1 MATIKASSKDTIVW
15 TAECPITYVD
25 LDTPREP
32 HFEGSKPQYQC
43 IVLIDKQDTAT
54 LDVLKKALTAA
65 AEKLTETN
73 PEQPFESFLSDGD
86 IREDRNGQQIDGFVG
101 RWYFT
106 AKSQYKPNL
115 YKLTQ
120 TGAVPAE
127 EGDIRN
133 WDKGQAVLQ
142 LRAYDYKGRKGISAR
157 ILGFCKTGT
166 TRTNNA
172 APIPE
177 DSMFAHLHADP
188 VTTTAPTNVTD
199 DDLPF

>member
-1 MATIKASSKDTIVW
+1 MIIKASSKDTIVW

-25 LDTPREP
+25 LYTPREP

-43 IVLIDKQDTAT
+43 IVLIDKKDTAT
-54 LDVLKKALTAA
+54 LDELKKALTAA
-65 AEKLTETN
+65 ENKLTETN
-73 PEQPFESFLSDGD
+73 ADQPFESFLNDGD
-86 IREDRNGQQIDGFVG
+86 IREDRNGQQISGFVG

-106 AKSQYKPNL
+106 AKNQNKPNL

-120 TGAVPAE
+120 SGAVPTE

-133 WDKGQAVLQ
+133 WDKGQAVIQ
-142 LRAYDYKGRKGISAR
+142 LRAYDYQGRKGVSAR
-157 ILGFCKTGT
+157 IIGFCKTGT
-166 TRTNNA
+166 TRTSSA

>member
-1 MATIKASSKDTIVW
+1 MTIKSSSKDTIVW

-25 LDTPREP
+25 LYTPREP

-43 IVLIDKQDTAT
+43 TVLVDKEDKAT
-54 LDVLKKALTAA
+54 LDELKKALTAA
-65 AEKLTETN
+65 ENKLTETN

-86 IREDRNGQQIDGFVG
+86 IREDRNGQQISGFVG

-106 AKSQYKPNL
+106 AKNQNKPNL

-142 LRAYDYKGRKGISAR
+142 LRAYDFNGRKGISAR

-166 TRTNNA
+166 TSNA

-177 DSMFAHLHADP
+177 DSMFAHLHAAP
-188 VTTTAPTNVTD
+188 VTATAPTNATD

>member
-1 MATIKASSKDTIVW
+1 MTIKSSSKDTIVW

-25 LDTPREP
+25 LYTPREP

-43 IVLIDKQDTAT
+43 TVLVDKEDKAT
-54 LDVLKKALTAA
+54 LDELKKALTAA
-65 AEKLTETN
+65 ENKLTETN
-73 PEQPFESFLSDGD
+73 ADQPFESLLNDGD
-86 IREDRNGQQIDGFVG
+86 IREDRNGQQISGFVG

-106 AKSQYKPNL
+106 AKNQNKPNL

-133 WDKGQAVLQ
+133 WDKGQAVIQ
-142 LRAYDYKGRKGISAR
+142 LRAYDFQGRKGISAR

>member
-1 MATIKASSKDTIVW
+1 MIIKASSKDTIVW

-25 LDTPREP
+25 LYTPREP

-43 IVLIDKQDTAT
+43 IVLIDKKDTAT
-54 LDVLKKALTAA
+54 LDELKKALTAA
-65 AEKLTETN
+65 ENKLTETN
-73 PEQPFESFLSDGD
+73 ADQPFESFLNDGD
-86 IREDRNGQQIDGFVG
+86 IREDRNGQQISGFVG

-106 AKSQYKPNL
+106 AKNQNKPNL

-120 TGAVPAE
+120 SGAVPTE

-133 WDKGQAVLQ
+133 WDKGQAVIQ
-142 LRAYDYKGRKGISAR
+142 LRAYDYQGRKGVSAR

-166 TRTNNA
+166 TRTSSA